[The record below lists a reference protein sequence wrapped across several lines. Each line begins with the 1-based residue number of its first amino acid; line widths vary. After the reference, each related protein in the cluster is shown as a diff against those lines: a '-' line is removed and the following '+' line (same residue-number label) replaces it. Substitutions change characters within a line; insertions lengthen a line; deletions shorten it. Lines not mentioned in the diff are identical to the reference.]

1 MDFRK
6 KANQQEQAAPAAQA
20 VSTPLSNRTKKS
32 RTSLTKFRIITI
44 VAVVLVLFSGF
55 LTYKYIQI
63 NHQIKQL
70 RNNPQQ
76 VVNNSTQKLVTRVG
90 ELALLPQ
97 GQTPTIAMV
106 KNVSQLKS
114 QVFFTN
120 AQNGDYLLVYAQ
132 SKKAILYRP
141 SDNKIVEYANTN

>member
-6 KANQQEQAAPAAQA
+6 KANQQEQAVRAAQA
-20 VSTPLSNRTKKS
+20 APTPLSSRTKKPHA
-32 RTSLTKFRIITI
+32 SLTKFRIITI
-44 VAVVLVLFSGF
+44 VAVVFVLFSGF

-90 ELALLPQ
+90 QLALLPQ